1 MSSYYIFI
9 TSYRNINMTVS
20 DNENET
26 IYSIL
31 VFDDGNEK
39 YESLPNVWRILK
51 TSNGKSTIINEK
63 EKVIINSISR
73 WKLLCQV

>member
-1 MSSYYIFI
+1 MSYK
-9 TSYRNINMTVS
+9 NINMTLNDS
-20 DNENET
+20 DDET

-39 YESLPNVWRILK
+39 YEYLPNVWRILK

>member
-1 MSSYYIFI
+1 
-9 TSYRNINMTVS
+9 MTVS

-39 YESLPNVWRILK
+39 YESLPNVWKIIK
-51 TSNGKSTIINEK
+51 TSQGKSTIINEK
-63 EKVIINSISR
+63 ENVIINSISR
-73 WKLLCQV
+73 WKLLCHI